1 MKRNRSATERS
12 VLKRICELRE
22 QLEDL
27 IDYLD
32 LLEARVR
39 NFGKKRY
46 GTERVKKMLELK

>member
-1 MKRNRSATERS
+1 M
-12 VLKRICELRE
+12 LKRICELRE

-32 LLEARVR
+32 LLEARAR